1 MARASEVGRKSAG
14 GARFSAPPSWDAAIA
29 AIAASQHAVIALSQ
43 LRELGLA
50 PRTVQDR
57 AAAGRLHRIHQ
68 GVYALV
74 PRLLLAREGHYMA
87 AVLACGPGAVLS
99 HRSAAVLHSL
109 RDWGATKIEV
119 TVPGRTRRDHDGITV
134 HRSTPLT
141 PQDTTVVNNIPC
153 TTVARTLLDLAD
165 AEPRRLLERA
175 FDQAEIQQILNL
187 AAINDQLNRNPT
199 RPAAA
204 KIQSI
209 LQQHYIGSTPTQT
222 EIEEVMLALCRRI
235 DIPQPELRQWLI
247 LPDGGPPI
255 EADFIWR
262 AQKVIVETD
271 SRKWHDTHQRRE
283 NDNDR
288 DQRTLVYHWRT
299 IRTTWRQLTRRA
311 HQLEPRLI
319 AVLRA

>member
-1 MARASEVGRKSAG
+1 VSEAARKTTKGSSF
-14 GARFSAPPSWDAAIA
+14 FSQPSGDAAIA
-29 AIAASQHAVIALSQ
+29 AVAASQHAVIGLDQ
-43 LRELGLA
+43 LRSLGL
-50 PRTVQDR
+50 PPSTIRSR

-74 PRLLLAREGHYMA
+74 PRVLLAREGHYMA

-99 HRSAAVLHSL
+99 HRSAAVLHGL

-119 TVPGRTRRDHDGITV
+119 TVPGRTGRARAGIKV
-134 HRSTPLT
+134 HGSTTLT
-141 PQDTTVVNNIPC
+141 PADVTVIDNIPC
-153 TTVARTLLDLAD
+153 TTVARTLFDLAD

-175 FDQAEIQQILNL
+175 FDQAEIQQVLDL
-187 AAINDQLNRNPT
+187 DAINDQLARNPT

-204 KIQSI
+204 KIHSI
-209 LQQHYIGSTPTQT
+209 LQAHYIGSTPTQT

-235 DIPQPELRQWLI
+235 DIPQPQLRQWLT

-255 EADFIWR
+255 QPDFIWR

-288 DQRTLVYHWRT
+288 DQRTLIYHWRT

-311 HQLEPRLI
+311 HELEPRLI